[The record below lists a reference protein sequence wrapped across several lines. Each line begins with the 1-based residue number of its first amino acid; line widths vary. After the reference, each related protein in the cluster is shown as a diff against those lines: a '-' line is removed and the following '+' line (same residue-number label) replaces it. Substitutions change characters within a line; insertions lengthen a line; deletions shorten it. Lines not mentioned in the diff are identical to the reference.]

1 MEELPDL
8 GEGEGVE
15 KEGRCKERKERKER
29 IEKEG
34 KGREEKAKEA
44 GSERNAEH
52 QHVGEQDR

>member
-15 KEGRCKERKERKER
+15 KEGRCKERKER
-29 IEKEG
+29 IEKGG

-44 GSERNAEH
+44 ESERNAEH
-52 QHVGEQDR
+52 QHVGEQDTCR

>member
-15 KEGRCKERKERKER
+15 KEGRCKERKER
-29 IEKEG
+29 IEKGG

-44 GSERNAEH
+44 GSEKNAEH